1 VTPEDQPSEQLDLPE
16 RPSSGQLDLP
26 ERQSSEQLDLDLLA
40 AALRADLSDIFAF
53 VESLAVRLEEA
64 LPTSVS
70 VKRSRQGL
78 RGPKLVSEIAVDA
91 GDRQLLLV
99 RDGADVRTAR
109 ARTSGGIVLK
119 REAIDI
125 EAWLD
130 DLTSAVAAQA
140 QRSERARQALQ
151 RLILDR

>member
-1 VTPEDQPSEQLDLPE
+1 VSLERSPDPE
-16 RPSSGQLDLP
+16 
-26 ERQSSEQLDLDLLA
+26 LDLDLLA
-40 AALRADLSDIFAF
+40 AALRADLGDVFAF

-64 LPTSVS
+64 LPSS
-70 VKRSRQGL
+70 VKVKRARQGL

-91 GDRQLLLV
+91 GDRQLLLA
-99 RDGADVRTAR
+99 RDGAEIRTAR

-125 EAWLD
+125 EDWLQ
-130 DLTSAVAAQA
+130 DLTTAVAAQA